1 MPPPRRR
8 DDRRDPFL
16 SGMAPADDVLDADVL
31 DADVLDADVLDAD
44 VLDADVL
51 DADVLDA
58 DVIDA
63 DVLDGEVI
71 DAAPVSAGR
80 APAAPVKNPPLDPDD
95 GPPAVFDL
103 DAIDGLPAVG
113 TAPAPSLPVY
123 ESLPAAPTG
132 ADLLSLD
139 VDPPRAPTRTAE
151 RPATATRPA
160 VRLTFVCPGERS
172 PFDGRG

>member
-31 DADVLDADVLDAD
+31 D
-44 VLDADVL
+44 
-51 DADVLDA
+51 
-58 DVIDA
+58 
-63 DVLDGEVI
+63 GEI
-71 DAAPVSAGR
+71 LDAAPVSAGR
-80 APAAPVKNPPLDPDD
+80 PPAAPVNATPIDLDD

-103 DAIDGLPAVG
+103 GAIDGLPAVG
-113 TAPAPSLPVY
+113 TTPTPSLPVY
-123 ESLPAAPTG
+123 ESLPSAPTG

-139 VDPPRAPTRTAE
+139 VDPPPAPTRTAA

-160 VRLTFVCPGERS
+160 VRITFVCPGERS
-172 PFDGRG
+172 PFDDRR